1 MTDSSASMGDRPGVR
16 LIIERHTQIG
26 NGDEHLGS
34 VTALAYL
41 GTTDGVLAS
50 GCSDSYLRLFDVNQ
64 RRMIARFS
72 AQEDEVLCI
81 ANHEWIPSV
90 VLSGGADSSAM
101 APAAGDRRTKL
112 TKSSLTLSGAPSR
125 VAVGCENQSRSPT

>member
-1 MTDSSASMGDRPGVR
+1 MGDRPGVR

-90 VLSGGADSSAM
+90 VLSGGADCSARVHDVRM
-101 APAAGDRRTKL
+101 RSG
-112 TKSSLTLSGAPSR
+112 KSTVLTLQGFESD
-125 VAVGCENQSRSPT
+125 VEVGKAESIRSESSTDCL